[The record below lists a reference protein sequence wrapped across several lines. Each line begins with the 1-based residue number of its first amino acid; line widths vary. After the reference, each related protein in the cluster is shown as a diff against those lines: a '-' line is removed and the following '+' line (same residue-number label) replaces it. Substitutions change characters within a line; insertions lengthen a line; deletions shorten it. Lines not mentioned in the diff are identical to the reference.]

1 MVLVFLVTF
10 ILQDLSPSNEAD
22 SPLHLAL
29 QIIEISCNV
38 FFTVEN
44 ALRFLNAP
52 NKARFLRNVM
62 NWIDF
67 LSILPFYV
75 SLFLEQVDDMDILG
89 KAGKTIRLVRVL
101 RVIRIFKLIRHF
113 AGLQSLVHT
122 VYEAYKELGL
132 LMALV
137 LMFELFSSVLI
148 FYAEKE
154 APKSTHRIFE
164 QDENQTWSFAECLW
178 FCLMTLTT
186 VGDDR
191 KYPSTNFGQLIAGCC
206 AVMGTFII
214 TLPIPI
220 VVNSFAR
227 CYNNQLWR
235 GEVSQRRM
243 VLINEM
249 KHKRMI
255 ERGMRGL
262 IDAASNMMFYSTF
275 VQTNQPE
282 ERASTNVKQVQNV

>member
-10 ILQDLSPSNEAD
+10 VLQDLSPTDDAD
-22 SPLHLAL
+22 SPLYLAL
-29 QIIEISCNV
+29 KIIEISCV
-38 FFTVEN
+38 IFFTAEN
-44 ALRFLNAP
+44 ILRFVNAP
-52 NKARFLRNVM
+52 NKTRYLRNVM

-67 LSILPFYV
+67 LAILPFYV
-75 SLFLEQVDDMDILG
+75 NLFLEQIDDMDILG
-89 KAGKTIRLVRVL
+89 KAGKTLRLLRVL
-101 RVIRIFKLIRHF
+101 RIIRIFKLIRHF

-132 LMALV
+132 LMSLV
-137 LMFELFSSVLI
+137 LIFELIFAVLI

-154 APKSTHRIFE
+154 TSKSTKSIFE
-164 QDENQTWSFAECLW
+164 HDENQSWSFPECLW

-206 AVMGTFII
+206 AVMGVFII

-249 KHKRMI
+249 KRKRMVQK
-255 ERGMRGL
+255 GMGRL
-262 IDAASNMMFYSTF
+262 IDCTSNMIFLSSF
-275 VQTNQPE
+275 VPKDEKE
-282 ERASTNVKQVQNV
+282 EKSSTNV